1 MSGELRF
8 DGQVAIVTGA
18 GRGLGRAYAHALAQR
33 GARVVVNDIGTD
45 VFGNGA
51 DACPAEIVAQ
61 EVTGAGGEAVAS
73 LDSVATEE
81 GAAAIAAAAL
91 DRWGRIDVVVNNA
104 GNLEPGAL
112 PELDVDAVR
121 RHLDIHVLGSFNVTR
136 AAWPQMLEQ
145 GYGRVV
151 VTTSVGMFGG
161 EHLLSYSTAKG
172 ACVSLGRS
180 LALGGAEHGIR
191 VNLLAP
197 AAETRMVTDPAF
209 REKAG
214 LPPLPDGGGADPD
227 RGPEHV
233 VPLLLV
239 LAHEACPSNGQIYG
253 AGFGRYARIF
263 WAETPGVIAPG
274 ISAEDLLGRF
284 SEVDESDRFHIPAS
298 SADSVRIREQL
309 LTDAR

>member
-1 MSGELRF
+1 MSQELRF

-33 GARVVVNDIGTD
+33 GAHVVVNDAGTD
-45 VFGNGA
+45 VFGKGS
-51 DACPAEIVAQ
+51 DAHPAEVVAR
-61 EVTGAGGEAVAS
+61 EIADAGGEAAAS
-73 LDSVATEE
+73 FESVATEA
-81 GAAAIAAAAL
+81 GAASIAAVAL
-91 DRWGRIDVVVNNA
+91 ERWGRIDVVVNNA

-112 PELDVDAVR
+112 PELDADAVR

-136 AAWPQMLEQ
+136 AAWPHMLERR
-145 GYGRVV
+145 YGRVV

-180 LALGGAEHGIR
+180 LALSGAADGIR
-191 VNLLAP
+191 VNMLAP

-209 REKAG
+209 RERAG
-214 LPPLPDGGGADPD
+214 LPALPDGGGANPE

-233 VPLLLV
+233 ISMLLV
-239 LAHEACPSNGQIYG
+239 LAHEACPSNGETYA

-274 ISAEDLLGRF
+274 ISAEDLLERF
-284 SEVDESDRFHIPAS
+284 SELDDTGRFHVPAS
-298 SADSVRIREQL
+298 SAESVRIREEL
-309 LTDAR
+309 LADAP